1 MPSRRQSRSQERPP
15 SDRKALQLCEQIAH
29 VLDSVLGGEAADDV
43 LRDLTVVSVTP
54 APHSG
59 RLLVLVQPREPV
71 DAGGKDLLT
80 KKLRHAA
87 GWLRSEVAASI
98 NRRKTPEL
106 VFQLLAHVTG
116 PEHRSRAD
124 GLTPE
129 NK

>member
-15 SDRKALQLCEQIAH
+15 SDRKALQLCEQIAR
-29 VLDSVLGGEAADDV
+29 VLDSVLGGEAADDA

-59 RLLVLVQPREPV
+59 RLLVLVQPHEPV

-80 KKLRHAA
+80 EKLRHAT

-106 VFQLLAHVTG
+106 VFQLLSPG
-116 PEHRSRAD
+116 PPPNTR
-124 GLTPE
+124 PE
-129 NK
+129 PTD